1 MNQCADICE
10 NAPIT
15 RRKTP
20 HNRCAKADYFTITLN
35 CQFTTEPARDC
46 LQKLAFFDRSPLGEE
61 MVRQYHIRCFE
72 SAAEPR
78 YMTSA

>member
-1 MNQCADICE
+1 MNQCAEICE

-20 HNRCAKADYFTITLN
+20 HNRCAKADYFTIMLN
-35 CQFTTEPARDC
+35 YQFMVVPARGS
-46 LQKLAFFDRSPLGEE
+46 LQALAFFDRSPLEGKK
-61 MVRQYHIRCFE
+61 VRPYHIRCFE
-72 SAAEPR
+72 SAAEHQ

>member
-1 MNQCADICE
+1 MEHSADICE

-15 RRKTP
+15 RRKTS
-20 HNRCAKADYFTITLN
+20 HNRCAETNYFTIMLN
-35 CQFTTEPARDC
+35 CQFTAEPAKGSLRE
-46 LQKLAFFDRSPLGEE
+46 LAFFDRSPLEGKK
-61 MVRQYHIRCFE
+61 VRPYHIRCFE

>member
-1 MNQCADICE
+1 MEQSADICE

-20 HNRCAKADYFTITLN
+20 HNKCAETNYFTIILN
-35 CQFTTEPARDC
+35 CQFTAEPAKGS
-46 LQKLAFFDRSPLGEE
+46 LQKLAFFDHSPLGDE

-72 SAAEPR
+72 SAAEHWMQP
-78 YMTSA
+78 SA